1 MEDGTT
7 VVSSLSDCPLSS
19 SDKNTQ
25 TLIAFVYIALKI
37 NRKLIFPS
45 FNLALEIKRAD
56 SMYMLPSFNAA
67 LEINRVD
74 SIYMLPSFNL
84 TQTIDRSAPVIKK
97 VIKISRITQ

>member
-25 TLIAFVYIALKI
+25 TLI
-37 NRKLIFPS
+37 FPS

-56 SMYMLPSFNAA
+56 SMYMLPSFNVA

-74 SIYMLPSFNL
+74 SLYTLNSFN
-84 TQTIDRSAPVIKK
+84 IA
-97 VIKISRITQ
+97 